1 MMNDEEF
8 KKEIYS
14 LAFGEG
20 TYENPNPYEPEA
32 IVERIEAYTNAS
44 FLDEDLE
51 GKVDDAIKHLW
62 GEKGETDP
70 DLSLGLRL
78 RDNIENEEN
87 EKTLNAIN
95 TIIQAL
101 NQFHTAGNDNGEIDA
116 FKYY

>member
-1 MMNDEEF
+1 MNNEEF

-20 TYENPNPYEPEA
+20 ACESPVPYDPEEV
-32 IVERIEAYTNAS
+32 VEQIEAYTNAS

-87 EKTLNAIN
+87 EKTINAIN

-101 NQFHTAGNDNGEIDA
+101 NQFHTVHNDNGETDA

>member
-1 MMNDEEF
+1 MNNEEF

-20 TYENPNPYEPEA
+20 TYENPNPYEPEEV
-32 IVERIEAYTNAS
+32 VERIEAFTDAS
-44 FLDEDLE
+44 FLDGDLE
-51 GKVDDAIKHLW
+51 GKVADAITHLW
-62 GEKGETDP
+62 GEKDEIDP

-87 EKTLNAIN
+87 EKTINAIN

-101 NQFHTAGNDNGEIDA
+101 NQFHTVHNDNGEIDA

>member
-1 MMNDEEF
+1 MNNEEF

-14 LAFGEG
+14 RAFGEG
-20 TYENPNPYEPEA
+20 TYENPNPYEPKA
-32 IVERIEAYTNAS
+32 IVGRIEAYANAS
-44 FLDEDLE
+44 FLDGDLE
-51 GKVDDAIKHLW
+51 GKVADAITHLW
-62 GEKGETDP
+62 GEKDEIDP

-101 NQFHTAGNDNGEIDA
+101 NKFHTENNDNGETDA

>member
-1 MMNDEEF
+1 MTDEEF
-8 KKEIYS
+8 KKEIYE
-14 LAFGEG
+14 LAFGVG
-20 TYENPNPYEPEA
+20 PYKPEPQE
-32 IVERIEAYTNAS
+32 VVQRIGKYTIDS
-44 FLDEDLE
+44 FLTDYQKE
-51 GKVDDAIKHLW
+51 KVDDAIKYLW

-78 RDNIENEEN
+78 RNNIENEEN

-101 NQFHTAGNDNGEIDA
+101 NQFHTSNNDNGETDT

>member
-1 MMNDEEF
+1 MDDEKF
-8 KKEIYS
+8 KEEIYT

-20 TYENPNPYEPEA
+20 AYKNELPYNPEEVVEQIETY
-32 IVERIEAYTNAS
+32 THAS
-44 FLDEDLE
+44 FLDDYLE
-51 GKVDDAIKHLW
+51 GKVHDAITRLW

-70 DLSLGLRL
+70 DLSLGLWL

-87 EKTLNAIN
+87 EKTINAIN

-101 NQFHTAGNDNGEIDA
+101 NQFHTTHNDNGETGT

>member
-1 MMNDEEF
+1 MNDEEF

-20 TYENPNPYEPEA
+20 TYENPNLYEPEA
-32 IVERIEAYTNAS
+32 IVERIQAYTNAS
-44 FLDEDLE
+44 FLDEELE
-51 GKVDDAIKHLW
+51 GKVDDAITHLW
-62 GEKGETDP
+62 GEKDEIDP

-116 FKYY
+116 FSYY

>member
-1 MMNDEEF
+1 MNNEEF
-8 KKEIYS
+8 KKEIYA

-20 TYENPNPYEPEA
+20 AYENELPYEPEEV
-32 IVERIEAYTNAS
+32 VERIEAFTNAS
-44 FLDEDLE
+44 FLDGTLE
-51 GKVDDAIKHLW
+51 VKVDDAIKHLW
-62 GEKGETDP
+62 GEKGEIDP

-101 NQFHTAGNDNGEIDA
+101 NKFHTENNDNGETDA

>member
-1 MMNDEEF
+1 M
-8 KKEIYS
+8 
-14 LAFGEG
+14 
-20 TYENPNPYEPEA
+20 
-32 IVERIEAYTNAS
+32 
-44 FLDEDLE
+44 E
-51 GKVDDAIKHLW
+51 GKVDDAIKNLW

>member
-1 MMNDEEF
+1 MNDEKF
-8 KKEIYS
+8 KEEIYT

-20 TYENPNPYEPEA
+20 AYKNELPYNPEEVVEQIETY
-32 IVERIEAYTNAS
+32 THAS
-44 FLDEDLE
+44 FLDDYLE
-51 GKVDDAIKHLW
+51 GKVHDAITYLW

-87 EKTLNAIN
+87 EKTINAIN

-101 NQFHTAGNDNGEIDA
+101 NQFHTTHNDNGETGT